1 MYVIQTFISLFP
13 LPYLQ
18 TLFSLSSLIV
28 ENNRDYKIN
37 KIHRFIWRFH
47 NGLVLVARGLVGV
60 NLIKISYRKLEEKYK
75 LIECKTLKVKLC
87 VSCWQ

>member
-37 KIHRFIWRFH
+37 KSIDLFDVFITDW
-47 NGLVLVARGLVGV
+47 
-60 NLIKISYRKLEEKYK
+60 Y
-75 LIECKTLKVKLC
+75 
-87 VSCWQ
+87 